1 MCTDQIAGVLAKG
14 PLLVLRLDHHKLVQ
28 KDPYAQDSQ
37 LIFRRRPLGK
47 PTQLLTIPQSLVFP
61 LVSQCPR
68 NSFSG
73 NNPSFFHMLRSRC
86 STNLHLGHCPDWRS
100 MVCTLPNHV
109 VSTLMRFDSIS
120 SIFSRLLYAHNRTQ
134 LRELKKLKLFSFS
147 VSQTNMAVGSIF
159 LKVRT
164 IKIKNIFIATGRI
177 RSETF
182 SIRCLHRM
190 IVNREK
196 SFTKLPDAISI
207 DIFF

>member
-28 KDPYAQDSQ
+28 KDPCAQDSQ
-37 LIFRRRPLGK
+37 LIFRRPAPGK
-47 PTQLLTIPQSLVFP
+47 PMPQSMPRSLV
-61 LVSQCPR
+61 LVSKY
-68 NSFSG
+68 SFSG

-109 VSTLMRFDSIS
+109 VSTLMRFYSIS
-120 SIFSRLLYAHNRTQ
+120 NIFSRLLYAHNRTQ

-164 IKIKNIFIATGRI
+164 IKIENIFIATGRI

-190 IVNREK
+190 IVNRVK
-196 SFTKLPDAISI
+196 SFTKLTDAILI